1 MLGSTVVGL
10 LSAWLIGGL
19 YFTLLKRRQRQNS
32 TS

>member
-19 YFTLLKRRQRQNS
+19 YFALLKRRQRQS
-32 TS
+32 SAS

>member
-19 YFTLLKRRQRQNS
+19 YFTLLKRRQRHNS
-32 TS
+32 AS